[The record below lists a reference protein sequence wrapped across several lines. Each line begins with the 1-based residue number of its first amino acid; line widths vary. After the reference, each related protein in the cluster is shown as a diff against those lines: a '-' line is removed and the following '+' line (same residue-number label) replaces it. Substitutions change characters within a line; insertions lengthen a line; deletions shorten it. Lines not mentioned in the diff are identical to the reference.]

1 MNEPAKPTNT
11 KEAQFLRRV
20 IDHRKLSPNVNVK
33 VGDTGGVTLTYG
45 SNADDRADCLLVM
58 EALGTPDSM
67 FFDGLVAQLACAVSL
82 SSGIQERSLQ
92 FAVSVIK
99 SIGPKNELE
108 SMLAAQM
115 AAVHICALDSSRRFL
130 CADTLERRDSAERA
144 MTKMTR
150 TFAMQMETLKRYR
163 AKAQQ
168 VVRVERVTV
177 QEGGQAIVGAVQ
189 HGGSANYET

>member
-1 MNEPAKPTNT
+1 M
-11 KEAQFLRRV
+11 QRV
-20 IDHRKLSPNVNVK
+20 IDHKANSPNVSAK
-33 VGDTGGVTLTYG
+33 VGKAGQMSLTIGGSANT
-45 SNADDRADCLLVM
+45 SADHLRLM
-58 EALGTPDSM
+58 EAMGTPDALFLAELLS
-67 FFDGLVAQLACAVSL
+67 QLGNAVSQA
-82 SSGIQERSLQ
+82 SGIQEPSLQ

-99 SIGPKNELE
+99 SISPKNELE
-108 SMLAAQM
+108 AMLAAQM

-130 CADTLERRDSAERA
+130 CADTLPRKDSAERA

-177 QEGGQAIVGAVQ
+177 QDGGQAIVGTVQ
-189 HGGSANYET
+189 HGGSAADET